1 MVEYQPQWLEWF
13 LATSTGPLAFL
24 AIFLGCGL
32 LVYAAHVVLN
42 RSDESYLLK
51 VALPAVLL
59 IAIGFYG
66 SSTPFDGALGQSV
79 KPKIEAAME
88 LQELKLVHLET
99 VGDTA
104 FATPKVAYT
113 GTAKRSDG
121 SIEQFIY
128 TQYASYGIYEKFD
141 LNSFHSLELDR
152 GLKSYG
158 SADF

>member
-1 MVEYQPQWLEWF
+1 MVEYQPQWYEWF

-24 AIFLGCGL
+24 AILFGSGL
-32 LVYAAHVVLN
+32 LIYAAHVVLN

-51 VALPAVLL
+51 AALPAIAL
-59 IAIGFYG
+59 IAIGVYG
-66 SSTPFDGALGQSV
+66 SSTSFDGALGQSV
-79 KPKIEAAME
+79 KPEIEKAMG
-88 LQELKLVHLET
+88 LQELKIVHLET

-141 LNSFHSLELDR
+141 FSGFRDIELDR
-152 GLKSYG
+152 GFKIYK
-158 SADF
+158 SADS